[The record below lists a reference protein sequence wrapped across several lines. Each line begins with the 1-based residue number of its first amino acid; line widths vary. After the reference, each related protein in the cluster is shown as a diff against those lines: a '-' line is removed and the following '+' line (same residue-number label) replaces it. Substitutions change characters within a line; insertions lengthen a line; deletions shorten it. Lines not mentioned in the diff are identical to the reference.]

1 MATDKLQR
9 EEKTIKVSALTNGTV
24 IDHLAGGTGLRVLR
38 VLGLDKGTVGPVAI
52 GLALDSRKLGKK
64 DLIKI
69 EKREI
74 TQEEVNK
81 IALISPEATLSIIRE
96 THVVRKFR
104 PEIPD
109 LLESVVRCVN
119 PSCVSNHERIRSRFR
134 VLKRDPL
141 RLRCEYCERAISG
154 EDVELL

>member
-9 EEKTIKVSALTNGTV
+9 EEKTIKVSALTDGTV

-38 VLGLDKGTVGPVAI
+38 VLGLDKETVGAVAI

-109 LLESVVRCVN
+109 LLESVVRCLN
-119 PSCVSNHERIRSRFR
+119 PSCVSNHERIKSRFR
-134 VLKRDPL
+134 VLRRDPL
-141 RLRCEYCERAISG
+141 RLRCEYCERAIAG